1 MKKSADFA
9 VFGKRCLFRSVDFA
23 QFLEQSEERCDD
35 LLAQRCV
42 VFAHERAVV
51 RLGRVHRLGEELVA
65 QSDGLLHHTEDL
77 LLLRGLEADRHI
89 AVENDLLEAVVDLL
103 FQGSQICHNW
113 ILYFEFSESKDSEI
127 YMINEHSVDFC
138 GLLRC
143 FSLL

>member
-1 MKKSADFA
+1 MGLGGIIGLG
-9 VFGKRCLFRSVDFA
+9 VECI
-23 QFLEQSEERCDD
+23 
-35 LLAQRCV
+35 
-42 VFAHERAVV
+42 AH
-51 RLGRVHRLGEELVA
+51 
-65 QSDGLLHHTEDL
+65 SYGLLHQPEDL
-77 LLLRGLEADRHI
+77 LLFGRLEADRHI